1 MYTSE
6 YVILAKI
13 LKYLCQNLF
22 ITAITQTRSV
32 YKDHE
37 ILVTLKRCITLL
49 FKFLDSQHKISSFRI
64 VVLIKTFFVYLVTM
78 QIRPLATVQ
87 IRLRLLIWKWTVK
100 NWASFCTSCK
110 YRMYL
115 NTWDYLNKLILHFYI
130 IFISIIILLSL

>member
-6 YVILAKI
+6 YVMLAKI

-87 IRLRLLIWKWTVK
+87 IRLRLLI
-100 NWASFCTSCK
+100 
-110 YRMYL
+110 
-115 NTWDYLNKLILHFYI
+115 
-130 IFISIIILLSL
+130 